1 MVHGWYQNPFPTHM
15 PKCPQSDERDHT
27 ACSSATV
34 RGGQLP
40 EGASGHQ
47 RIARPL
53 RRQTSSKPPLPLLA
67 VWDFARSP
75 FGPQSTS
82 RASENAAQSLWKPN
96 WRDGRRRESAFIAM
110 RKEVMGMMK
119 PMTKKILLGAPAVAL
134 SAALACTMVACGGG
148 GGEQGESG
156 GDAAASKSAYESQK
170 IEVEGFT
177 VESLADGTY
186 YRGEFYEQDGFW
198 LRVRITNT
206 SDKPLDRFSFTTN
219 AAPGNLEPGDS
230 IFNTFTAYV
239 EEIETPP
246 AELCKDAQT
255 EGNPTIAPGESI
267 EWVYFWVVDNNYYGP
282 ITVEFENDVSGGT
295 NPSVM
300 HFDTTGCETD
310 EYKAVKEKA
319 DEIKALGGV
328 DFETYSAK
336 AADGWTL
343 TEMDEKHSD
352 AEFGL
357 DAVDDGH
364 VDVYTASKDP
374 MGEAKLAQNNMGG
387 GEIDEVEIN
396 GVTWT
401 RFVATHGAT
410 YLYAEAS
417 NGTTVSIYANSN
429 LTWED
434 ALPMFEMVTLK

>member
-1 MVHGWYQNPFPTHM
+1 MDAEGRAAFDCNAKGSDGDDETH
-15 PKCPQSDERDHT
+15 DEED
-27 ACSSATV
+27 SAGRARSRTV
-34 RGGQLP
+34 RGACMHHG
-40 EGASGHQ
+40 GMRRWWRRAG
-47 RIARPL
+47 RI
-53 RRQTSSKPPLPLLA
+53 
-67 VWDFARSP
+67 
-75 FGPQSTS
+75 
-82 RASENAAQSLWKPN
+82 
-96 WRDGRRRESAFIAM
+96 
-110 RKEVMGMMK
+110 
-119 PMTKKILLGAPAVAL
+119 
-134 SAALACTMVACGGG
+134 
-148 GGEQGESG
+148 G
-156 GDAAASKSAYESQK
+156 GDAAASTSAYESQK

-186 YRGEFYEQDGFW
+186 YRGEFYGQDGFW

-255 EGNPTIAPGESI
+255 EGNPTIAPGESV

-343 TEMDEKHSD
+343 TEMDEKHSN
-352 AEFGL
+352 AEFSL

-374 MGEAKLAQNNMGG
+374 MSEAKLAQNNMGG

-401 RFVATHGAT
+401 RFIASHGAT